1 MKTNP
6 AILRRIIAPF
16 IAVAFF
22 ISCQEKLEDPRLVE
36 SKVKEAIYQGMLDWY
51 YWNDELR
58 RTIDVNKYISNE
70 QLLEDLKY
78 HQLDK
83 WSYLTT
89 KEDFNRAFTGQN
101 AGLGVGISLDAEDRL
116 WLSFVYAESPAGKD
130 GWQRGWEIV
139 GVNGKPVSAYKRGSG
154 YDLQLGSDN
163 VGVTNT
169 FTLRILDGS
178 IVEKTVAKAEYQSNS
193 VLYQNVLTRN
203 GKKVGY
209 WVYNSFKAT
218 PNITPTKSLEVEESM
233 AYFEG
238 NQIDELIIDLR
249 YNGGGS
255 VDVAEQLLNYLIPS
269 SASGKLMY
277 TNILNEGKS
286 KFNEEQKFEKT
297 GNLQLD
303 RVVFITSRGSAS
315 ASELI
320 INCLTPY
327 FGEDNVVLIGDNTY
341 GKPVGAFPLSQFYKP
356 LEENNVE
363 LVPITFAIANANGQ
377 AGYYEGFP
385 VDYPVMDDPA
395 KNWGDEDEGRF
406 NAALEYIETGAVD
419 MSARIAYKQPRWAM
433 IDNFEGLKK
442 EFPVY

>member
-1 MKTNP
+1 MKRNP
-6 AILRRIIAPF
+6 SMPYKIIAPF
-16 IAVAFF
+16 ICLAV
-22 ISCQEKLEDPRLVE
+22 IVSCQEKIEDPGLAE
-36 SKVKEAIYQGMLDWY
+36 SKVKEAIYNGMLDWY
-51 YWNDELR
+51 YWNEELPA
-58 RTIDVNKYISNE
+58 TLDVNKYISNE

-78 HQLDK
+78 DQLDK

-89 KEDFNRAFTGQN
+89 REDFNKAFTGQN
-101 AGLGVGISLDAEDRL
+101 AGHGVGISLDPDDRL

-139 GVNGKPVSAYKRGSG
+139 GVNGKPVSDYKRGGG
-154 YDLQLGSDN
+154 YDLQLGPDN
-163 VGVTNT
+163 VGVTNM
-169 FTLRILDGS
+169 FTLRTLDGS
-178 IVEKTVAKAEYQSNS
+178 LVERTIAKAEYQSNS
-193 VLYQNVLTRN
+193 VLYQNVLTTN
-203 GKKVGY
+203 GKKIGY

-218 PNITPTKSLEVEESM
+218 PNVTPTKSLEVEESM
-233 AYFEG
+233 RYFED
-238 NQIDELIIDLR
+238 NQIGELIIDLR

-255 VDVAEQLLNYLIPS
+255 VDVAEQILNYLIPS

-277 TNILNEGKS
+277 TNTLNDSKS
-286 KFNEEQKFEKT
+286 QYNEEQKFEKT
-297 GNLQLD
+297 GNLQLN
-303 RVVFITSRGSAS
+303 RIVFITSRGSAS

-327 FGEDNVVLIGDNTY
+327 LDVVLIGDNTY

-385 VDYPVMDDPA
+385 VDYPVMDDPT
-395 KNWGDEDEGRF
+395 KNWGDEEERRL
-406 NAALEYIETGAVD
+406 NAALEYIETGTVD
-419 MSARIAYKQPRWAM
+419 ISARILYTPPQWAM
-433 IDNFEGLKK
+433 IDNFSGLKK